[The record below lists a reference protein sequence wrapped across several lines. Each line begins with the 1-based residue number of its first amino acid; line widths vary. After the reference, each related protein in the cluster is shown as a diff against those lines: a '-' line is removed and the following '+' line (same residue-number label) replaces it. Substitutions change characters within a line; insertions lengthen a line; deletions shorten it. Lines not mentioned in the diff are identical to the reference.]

1 MGENKNPTC
10 DQKDFIIKE
19 LEKTGFTLERYI
31 VNILAK
37 DSWSVTPNGHF
48 HDRDLNN
55 DREIDVLASKEV
67 FLGEQEVLL
76 TFYLVIECKKNPF
89 KAWVFFPG
97 PVEQGVEMGSSPQI
111 LTLFDKFGIDRDFL
125 PLSFWKMA
133 CKNGFFSSGF
143 HEILLENHRGEKT
156 NRKAT
161 NEKTDDIFEAVTKVV
176 KAADA
181 MKEVFFNSESVSE
194 KINWIQE
201 NFSQWVEDG
210 SPMNFG
216 FVFPIVVFEG
226 PMYSATFPLNRENLK
241 ETSLINYSTDYYS
254 GKYEISSDID
264 IVEKRFFKKYL
275 SKLIKDIKAIEV
287 DFGHRSA
294 ELKNNISE
302 KIGESL
308 RP

>member
-19 LEKTGFTLERYI
+19 LEKTGFTLERYV

-37 DSWSVTPNGHF
+37 DGWAVTPNGHF
-48 HDRDLNN
+48 HDRDLNK
-55 DREIDVLASKEV
+55 DREIDVLASKEI
-67 FLGEQEVLL
+67 FLGEQAVLL

-97 PVEQGVEMGSSPQI
+97 PVEQGVEMGCFPQI
-111 LTLFDKFGIDRDFL
+111 LTLLDKFNIDRDFL
-125 PLSFWKMA
+125 PLSLWDMA
-133 CKNGFFSSGF
+133 CKNGFYSSGF
-143 HEILLENHRGEKT
+143 HEIILDSAGEKAY
-156 NRKAT
+156 RKST

-176 KAADA
+176 KAADY
-181 MKEVFFNSESVSE
+181 MKEIFLKGIHED
-194 KINWIQE
+194 
-201 NFSQWVEDG
+201 FSKYVEEG

-226 PMYSATFPLNRENLK
+226 PMYSAIFPLNRENLK
-241 ETSLINYSTDYYS
+241 ETSLINYSTDYHS
-254 GKYEISSDID
+254 GIYEISSNID
-264 IVEKRFFKKYL
+264 IVEKRFFEKYL
-275 SKLIKDIKAIEV
+275 SKLIKDMKAIEV
-287 DFGHRSA
+287 DFGNRSV
-294 ELKNNISE
+294 ELKNNIAK